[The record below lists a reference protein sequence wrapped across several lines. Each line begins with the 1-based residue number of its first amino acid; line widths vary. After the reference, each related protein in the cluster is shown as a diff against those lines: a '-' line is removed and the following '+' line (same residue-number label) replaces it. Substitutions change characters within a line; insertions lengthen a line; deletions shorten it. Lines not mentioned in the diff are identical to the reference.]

1 MAFINAIKR
10 YWQETGIIFAGR
22 FKKFVLTA
30 PFWILII
37 AIAML
42 VTGIVR
48 YNILTD
54 ARQEQYMAELWGQDA
69 ATGYRQLTVFSRG
82 YRSGGSIPVP
92 IYSQGVSLKKADI
105 NTIRTNLQSVVD
117 AGNRDKVTGLDD
129 EGNPRGW
136 TDCYSTFYDT
146 SLRRSDIDREIKD
159 SDYIP
164 TQVVAVG
171 GNYSAFHPF
180 IYMSGGFLQEKCI
193 DPDQIVLNDAL
204 AWQLFRSYDVVGYR
218 VVLEG
223 EEFVVAGVVRE
234 YDSSIDREVD
244 ALEPRAYIYFNT
256 LEILAQGTLQSPLDS
271 DPSASAPSGTES
283 TGSSSTYECAITCYE
298 AMLPELV
305 KGVANTDIKNA
316 IEGYSETDPQF
327 YVLSNTGRF
336 NVVDVWKYM
345 IPFGEMSEQLKDY
358 EFPYWERASQL
369 TITHLFADELL
380 VIAGSFLLV
389 VGITSTIL
397 RFRKEGWDVIA
408 KVNSEEDNIEDKAN

>member
-37 AIAML
+37 AVAML
-42 VTGIVR
+42 VTGIIR

-54 ARQEQYMAELWGQDA
+54 ARPEQYMAEYWGQDSSVS
-69 ATGYRQLTVFSRG
+69 YRQLTVFSRG

-92 IYSQGVSLKKADI
+92 IYTQGVSLKKADI
-105 NTIRTNLQSVVD
+105 NAIRNNLQSVVD
-117 AGNRDKVTGLDD
+117 SGNKDKVTGLDA

-136 TDCYSTFYDT
+136 TDCYSTYYDST
-146 SLRRSDIDREIKD
+146 LARNDLDRELKE
-159 SDYIP
+159 SDYYPAQI
-164 TQVVAVG
+164 VAIG

-218 VVLEG
+218 VLLDG
-223 EEFVVAGVVRE
+223 EEFIVAGVVRE
-234 YDSSIDREVD
+234 YDSAIDREVE

-256 LEILAQGTLQSPLDS
+256 LETMAQGTLTSPLDT
-271 DPSASAPSGTES
+271 DSADS
-283 TGSSSTYECAITCYE
+283 TVEDTSVPTYECAITCYE

-305 KGVANTDIKNA
+305 KGVANTDIKNS
-316 IEGYSETDPQF
+316 IEGYSESDPQF
-327 YVLSNTGRF
+327 YIISNTGRF
-336 NVVDVWKYM
+336 RVYDVWDYTL
-345 IPFGEMSEQLKDY
+345 PFGEIDEQLKDY
-358 EFPYWERASQL
+358 EFPYWERAAQL
-369 TITHLFADELL
+369 TIKHLFVDEIL
-380 VIAGSFLLV
+380 VLAGSFLLV

-408 KVNSEEDNIEDKAN
+408 KVDEADDNSEDKAN